1 MDLAAKRSAL
11 LQSKTVM
18 RFACVLVAVGFLVSS
33 VVTPRARAVVI
44 EATAAFGAA
53 TATAAINGTCATT
66 LFTGMSTTAA
76 SAATV
81 SLMGEYAAATGA
93 ASSGAALAAT
103 IGTGTI
109 ATAAGVLV
117 LSAAAGY
124 ALYRFI
130 VWLQDEKGLEA
141 GGEAVSIFTPGSVTF
156 PDGSMYIFCTF
167 DEPGTLFS
175 IGSDNV
181 IYNRYFVKERTG
193 VAILGYSC
201 INCYN
206 PETGDRVA
214 RTFNATDFWGN
225 SVLFGFGWNSTS
237 VDSSY
242 HGVQLFGYDSDGNYV
257 WSDIFESCS
266 FEKLFGIDSSCVNY
280 GDDWSLDPLPE
291 FKTWPLEVPE
301 GDALVIHTG
310 IENLPLSDPETAAE
324 QIMQNAVDGNLAPV
338 ITVEADPRIDP
349 DAAPVPSDPNF
360 EDVED
365 VDELGL
371 PSLGEALTRRFPFS
385 IPWDIARGFTL
396 LAAPPKT
403 PYFEVDFYAPISD
416 LVGGWQGSTTIVLD
430 FSQFESLG
438 RLSRWTST
446 IGFCLFLA
454 SATKRFIW
462 TA

>member
-11 LQSKTVM
+11 LRNKLVM
-18 RFACVLVAVGFLVSS
+18 RFACVLVAVGFLASS
-33 VVTPRARAVVI
+33 VVVPKAQAVVI
-44 EATAAFGAA
+44 DATAAFGAA

-93 ASSGAALAAT
+93 ASSGAALAGT
-103 IGTGTI
+103 IGAGTI
-109 ATAAGVLV
+109 AATAGVLV
-117 LSAAAGY
+117 LSVAAGY

-156 PDGSMYIFCTF
+156 PDGSMYIFCTD

-175 IGSDNV
+175 LGEDSIV
-181 IYNRYFVKERTG
+181 YNRYFLLSRG
-193 VAILGYSC
+193 VSPLYQT
-201 INCYN
+201 NVVCYDA
-206 PETGDRVA
+206 ETGDYVA
-214 RTFNATDFWGN
+214 GTLNATSRSKG
-225 SVLFGFGWNSTS
+225 VLFGFGWNSTS
-237 VDSSY
+237 VDSRY
-242 HGVQLFGYDSDGNYV
+242 HGVQLYGYDSDGNYV
-257 WSDIFESCS
+257 WSDIFQSWS

-280 GDDWSLDPLPE
+280 GDGWSLEPLPE

-349 DAAPVPSDPNF
+349 DAAPAPSDPNF

-365 VDELGL
+365 VDDLNL

-385 IPWDIARGFTL
+385 IPWDIARGFML

-403 PYFEVDFYAPISD
+403 PHFEVDFYAPISD
-416 LVGGWQGSTTIVLD
+416 LVGGWQGSTKIVLD